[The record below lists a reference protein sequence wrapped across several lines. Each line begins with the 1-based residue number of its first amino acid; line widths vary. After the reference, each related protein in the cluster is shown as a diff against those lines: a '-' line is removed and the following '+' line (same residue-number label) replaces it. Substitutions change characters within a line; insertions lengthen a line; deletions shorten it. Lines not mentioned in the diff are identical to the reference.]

1 LSREGVPKRY
11 SYKRTK
17 EEWQGRRSKIA
28 ATPDL
33 ETSKMAIESLENQL
47 DRMSGA
53 LDSLETKAGAVIA
66 GVLTVA
72 TVLFANTAWNL
83 AKNAFTLIGGGAA
96 IGFALLALALSVAT
110 LWPEPHG
117 NGPDPALVG
126 PDLGAAHTTAIR
138 RLFESMDL
146 AVTSTT
152 RLVKWKSW
160 TVRMSMVAAFAAFFG
175 VVLVSVAG
183 GTSP

>member
-1 LSREGVPKRY
+1 VLKRY
-11 SYKRTK
+11 DYERIRV
-17 EEWQGRRSKIA
+17 EWEGRRSKIA

-33 ETSKMAIESLENQL
+33 ETARMAIDSLENQL
-47 DRMSGA
+47 DRMSSA
-53 LDSLETKAGAVIA
+53 LDSLETKAAAVIA

-72 TVLFANTAWNL
+72 TVLFASTAQNL
-83 AKNAFTLIGGGAA
+83 AKNAYTFVGGGVA
-96 IGFALLALALSVAT
+96 IGFGLLAVGLSVAT

-126 PDLGAAHTTAIR
+126 PDLGSAHTAAVR

-152 RLVKWKSW
+152 QLVKWKSW
-160 TVRMSMVAAFAAFFG
+160 TVRMSMLAAFAALVG

-183 GTSP
+183 GRSS